1 MLISH
6 LSWQRYPFWCP
17 ISYLI
22 ASGWNDLELK
32 AEERGGVGRRSEW
45 HNTRKSNPK
54 LNFLLFSFFSFFVRG
69 WGGGR
74 KRSQIISVVFMDLFI
89 VYFPRLLFLMELD
102 SQRPAKKGIKL
113 IASVRNFEIPELG
126 KRRRRRRIFFFF
138 FFSKTQSGGN
148 PEEGEE
154 EDEEEGK
161 EEEGMKESKKDTAG
175 FRVELSRTAG
185 PVCFLGDI
193 LSTHLTHAEVGIP
206 TISTSAAV
214 DRHQPHRPNNR
225 TRTSTTCNVS
235 FSFSFFFSLF
245 FFTFQT
251 YMYI

>member
-1 MLISH
+1 MAEISILMSH
-6 LSWQRYPFWCP
+6 ILSNCVWLKWFR
-17 ISYLI
+17 IK
-22 ASGWNDLELK
+22 SGREG
-32 AEERGGVGRRSEW
+32 RGGQKKRMTQ
-45 HNTRKSNPK
+45 HKKIKPK
-54 LNFLLFSFFSFFVRG
+54 VKFSFIFFLFFFCEG
-69 WGGGR
+69 LGGGR

-138 FFSKTQSGGN
+138 FFPKTQSGGN